1 MSAECSC
8 ATLPE
13 TSTKTK
19 VKTNNGFRKKVS
31 TVALKWVQPETMEKQ
46 AVQTPKNFKQEEK
59 LSAFKFSVSDPEL
72 CSQEQVTKN
81 TCWQL
86 FKNLLKIYLSSS
98 PPSPLPLPLLPSLL
112 PPSKFSQEIMSISPS
127 QGEPCTSL
135 LGFFFLPSFCGVMSI
150 A

>member
-19 VKTNNGFRKKVS
+19 VKTNNGFRKKV
-31 TVALKWVQPETMEKQ
+31 ALKWVQPETMEKQ
-46 AVQTPKNFKQEEK
+46 AVQTPRNFKQEEK
-59 LSAFKFSVSDPEL
+59 LLAFKFSVSDPEL

-86 FKNLLKIYLSSS
+86 FKNLLKIYLFSSP
-98 PPSPLPLPLLPSLL
+98 PPSPLPLPLLPSSRSL

-135 LGFFFLPSFCGVMSI
+135 LGFFFLPSFCEVMSI